1 MELRPWYHRAAR
13 LSVKVLAFPGILI
26 VLVTFTPVVSWWG
39 SGLKGRSLNSSGE
52 VLIVLAG
59 ARYGDGIMGWDS
71 YVRSIYAVRTFR
83 SGGFEQVVITGGA
96 ASGTPISL
104 SMSDWLRCHGVP
116 AEKIFVERTSFSTRE
131 NALRTEELL
140 KTLPGR
146 KVLLTSDYHMFRARR
161 VFARLGMQ
169 VLPLPVPD
177 VEKRAGSRLS
187 RWSAFVDLVLE
198 TCKIAYYW
206 LRGWI

>member
-1 MELRPWYHRAAR
+1 VELRPWYHRAAR
-13 LSVKVLAFPGILI
+13 LSVKVLAVPGLLML
-26 VLVTFTPVVSWWG
+26 LVAFTPVVNWWG
-39 SGLKGRSLNSSGE
+39 SALQGRSLNSSGE

-71 YVRSIYAVRTFR
+71 YVRSIYAVRTFH
-83 SGGFEQVVITGGA
+83 SGEFRLVVVTGGS
-96 ASGTPISL
+96 ASGTPVSV
-104 SMSDWLRCHGVP
+104 SMGDWLRCHGVP

-131 NALRTEELL
+131 NALHTEELL
-140 KTLPGR
+140 KTLSGR

-198 TCKIAYYW
+198 TCKIGYYW